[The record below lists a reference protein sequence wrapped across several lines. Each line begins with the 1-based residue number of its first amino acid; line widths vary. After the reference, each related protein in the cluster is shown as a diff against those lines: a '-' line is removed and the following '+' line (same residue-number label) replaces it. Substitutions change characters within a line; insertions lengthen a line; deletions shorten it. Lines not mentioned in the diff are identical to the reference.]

1 MLASPVTAPKHIRHG
16 LHPGGSVHGASC
28 CSLTPKNGLCQ
39 FGFKQQ
45 KTVNIILLEYQ
56 LGLHCHLMLSYEIV
70 SPLRHIVME
79 RSKTIILKE
88 KIILKFTLF
97 ISKCLVFL
105 LEKSLKCKCAYY
117 WCDR

>member
-28 CSLTPKNGLCQ
+28 LNGLCQ

-45 KTVNIILLEYQ
+45 KTVKILLLEYQ
-56 LGLHCHLMLSYEIV
+56 LGLHCHLMLSYKIV

-88 KIILKFTLF
+88 KMNPFTLF